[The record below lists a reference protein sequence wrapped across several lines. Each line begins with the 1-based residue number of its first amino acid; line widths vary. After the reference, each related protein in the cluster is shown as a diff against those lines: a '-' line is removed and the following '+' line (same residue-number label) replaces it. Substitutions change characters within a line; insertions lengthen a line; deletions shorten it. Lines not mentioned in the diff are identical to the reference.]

1 MNKLT
6 RITALSTAGVL
17 AVSALAGCSAYNNP
31 EKYIT
36 VPEKGAIVL
45 NQSDIDA
52 EYSDQL
58 NTLLETYRETEYTEL
73 TDENETVLD
82 GDKVNIDY
90 TGRAGEE
97 GLELTETQLA
107 NMAATGYDLII
118 GSGTFIS
125 AYESTEDESKNNAGF
140 EEQLIGHKAGET
152 FDITVTF
159 PDDYTNDE
167 TLEGKVIIFSITI
180 NSISRAYANDD
191 STITV
196 DYAFT
201 EKTDETDETAEDT
214 ESEEDTSEPVAQ
226 SDEDETTDG
235 TEETADTEETETT
248 DTEETETTD
257 TEETEGTDEETEE
270 TEEEEVA
277 YLSDVFIDDSF
288 DIDYTAEIDEDAT
301 FNDLFKIADYAEIFK
316 GKALGYE
323 YTFDYTVPEDAGDDY
338 ADFIGRTVTVTLT
351 LSDATHL
358 PELTDDLVTDYTSEA
373 YTTVAD
379 FEEYLRQSILADLA
393 YDAILEATVVK
404 EYPKS
409 ERNKVYKNYVDQLVY
424 ETVGADPSTMTQTDL
439 NAILTDDVYQQIYAE
454 AATETL
460 SALKERLVLEYLL
473 DYFDIT
479 LTNEEYKTQLSAL
492 YEANYYY
499 YYLSYQIYS
508 ESSLEAY
515 FGKDNLKLQFK
526 ATKLMEVIGDY
537 VTVDANA

>member
-17 AVSALAGCSAYNNP
+17 VVSALAGCSAYNNP

-36 VPEKGAIVL
+36 VPEKGSVVL
-45 NQSDIDA
+45 NQSDIDSEYA
-52 EYSDQL
+52 EQL
-58 NTLLETYRETEYTEL
+58 NTILNKYRETEYTEI

-90 TGRAGEE
+90 TGRAGED
-97 GLELTETQLA
+97 GLELTETQLK
-107 NMAATGYDLII
+107 NMAATGYDLVI
-118 GSGTFIS
+118 GSNSFVS
-125 AYESTEDESKNNAGF
+125 AYESKDDESKNNKGF

-159 PDDYTNDE
+159 PDDYSNDE

-180 NSISRAYANDD
+180 NTISRAYANDD

-196 DYAFT
+196 DYTFT
-201 EKTDETDETAEDT
+201 EKTEKDEDTDDT

-226 SDEDETTDG
+226 SDE
-235 TEETADTEETETT
+235 EETVDDTDES
-248 DTEETETTD
+248 TD
-257 TEETEGTDEETEE
+257 TEETEGTEEETEE
-270 TEEEEVA
+270 TEKEEIA
-277 YLSDVFIDDSF
+277 DLSDVFVDDSF
-288 DIDYTAEIDEDAT
+288 EIDYTAEIDEDET

-323 YTFDYTVPEDAGDDY
+323 YSFDYTVPEDVGDDY
-338 ADFIGRTVTVTLT
+338 TDYIGRTVTVTLT
-351 LSDATHL
+351 LSNATHL
-358 PELTDDLVTDYTSEA
+358 PELTDELVADYTSEE

-379 FEEYLRQSILADLA
+379 FDEYLRQSILADLA

-424 ETVGADPSTMTQTDL
+424 KTVGADPSTMTQSDL
-439 NAILTDDVYQQIYAE
+439 DAILTDDVYQEIYAE

-479 LTNEEYKTQLSAL
+479 LTNKEYKTQLSEM
-492 YEANYYY
+492 YQANSPY
-499 YYLSYQIYS
+499 YYLYYQIYS

-526 ATKLMEVIGDY
+526 ATKLMEVIADY
-537 VTVDANA
+537 VTVNANA